1 MPMPLARRDKVTE
14 VSMPDTLK
22 PQYLPKDEAREDI
35 HRFRRTLWGRL
46 RFYAAFVWRFVVLQR
61 PEPLIYGVAV
71 TDRCNLACRGCHVS
85 NTGRPDMT
93 WDQLVTAMQDGWSRG
108 FRELYF
114 SGGEPMLWRD
124 ADHTL
129 KDAVAEAKRIGFF
142 HVHVYTNGLLGLET
156 SADLVWVS
164 MDGLPGTFD
173 MRRGNH
179 FHQVEHAVRTGSHP
193 KVAVIYVIDRNT
205 AEGVEPFLQW
215 VDETK
220 FPIIG
225 VMFYFHTPYYGRDEL
240 FLTAEERAPIVNR
253 LLDCIRAGLPI
264 LNSRAGLL
272 ALKSGDWPRR
282 PPIAR
287 VVDVDGESVCCRAS
301 DEVCTDCG
309 YAACIELTEFQRL
322 RLSALL
328 GMTRYW

>member
-1 MPMPLARRDKVTE
+1 MHSLTHA
-14 VSMPDTLK
+14 SS
-22 PQYLPKDEAREDI
+22 
-35 HRFRRTLWGRL
+35 RL
-46 RFYAAFVWRFVVLQR
+46 RTAQLCARIRFYTSFVWRYVVLRCQ
-61 PEPLIYGVAV
+61 EPLIYGVAL

-93 WDQLVTAMQDGWSRG
+93 WDQLVAAMQVAWKRG

-124 ADHTL
+124 TNHTL
-129 KDAVAEAKRIGFF
+129 GDAIAEAKRIGFF
-142 HVHVYTNGLLGLET
+142 HVHLYTNGLLGLES
-156 SADLVWVS
+156 SADLIWVS
-164 MDGLPGTFD
+164 MDGLPGIFER
-173 MRRGNH
+173 RRGDH
-179 FHQVEHAVRTGSHP
+179 FKQVEYAIRAGSHP

-205 AEGVEPFLQW
+205 EEGITPFLQW
-215 VDETK
+215 VVETK

-240 FLTAEERAPIVNR
+240 FLTAEERTPIINQ
-253 LLDCIRAGLPI
+253 LLDCIRAGLPV

-272 ALKSGDWPRR
+272 ALKSGKWLRR
-282 PPIAR
+282 PAIVN

-301 DEVCTDCG
+301 DEVCADCG

-322 RLSALL
+322 RPSAVL
-328 GMTRYW
+328 GMMRYW

>member
-1 MPMPLARRDKVTE
+1 M
-14 VSMPDTLK
+14 K
-22 PQYLPKDEAREDI
+22 PHDFPKDEPRGALW
-35 HRFRRTLWGRL
+35 RRLG
-46 RFYAAFVWRFVVLQR
+46 FYAAYTWRFVMLQR
-61 PEPLIYGVAV
+61 PEPLIYGIAL

-93 WDQLVTAMQDGWSRG
+93 WAQIVAAMEDALQRG

-124 ADHTL
+124 ATHSLEDL
-129 KDAVAEAKRIGFF
+129 IVEAKRIGFF
-142 HVHVYTNGLLGLET
+142 HAHVYTNGLLGLDT
-156 SADLVWVS
+156 PADLVWVS

-173 MRRGNH
+173 LRRGDH
-179 FHQVEHAVRTGSHP
+179 FHEVEHAVRTGPHP

-205 AEGVEPFLQW
+205 AQGVEPFLKW
-215 VDETK
+215 VFETR

-240 FLTAEERAPIVNR
+240 FLTTEERAPIIDR
-253 LLDCIRAGLPI
+253 LLDCIRAGRPV

-282 PPIAR
+282 FR
-287 VVDVDGESVCCRAS
+287 VASVLDVDGESVCCRAS
-301 DEVCTDCG
+301 DEVCADCG
-309 YAACIELTEFQRL
+309 YAACTELTEFQRL
-322 RLSALL
+322 RPSALL

>member
-1 MPMPLARRDKVTE
+1 
-14 VSMPDTLK
+14 MPDTLK
-22 PQYLPKDEAREDI
+22 PQYHPKDEAREDI
-35 HRFRRTLWGRL
+35 HRSRRTLWGRL
-46 RFYAAFVWRFVVLQR
+46 RFYTAFVWRFVVLQR
-61 PEPLIYGVAV
+61 PEPLIYGIAV

-93 WDQLVTAMQDGWSRG
+93 WDQLVTAMQDAWSRG

-205 AEGVEPFLQW
+205 AA
-215 VDETK
+215 
-220 FPIIG
+220 
-225 VMFYFHTPYYGRDEL
+225 GR
-240 FLTAEERAPIVNR
+240 RAVPAV
-253 LLDCIRAGLPI
+253 G
-264 LNSRAGLL
+264 G
-272 ALKSGDWPRR
+272 
-282 PPIAR
+282 
-287 VVDVDGESVCCRAS
+287 
-301 DEVCTDCG
+301 
-309 YAACIELTEFQRL
+309 
-322 RLSALL
+322 
-328 GMTRYW
+328 